1 MNTLDTSVF
10 RRRPAGWR
18 SCLFALCLLACCAPN
33 AHAQAER
40 QTAYPLTHVAPAD
53 AARVLRKV
61 LQGLAEP
68 SRVEADEQQNQV
80 LVWGSDRV
88 QDTAQELLAALDQ
101 QAERPQR
108 PTVHTYPCRAE
119 DLDAVAS
126 ALEEEF
132 TADHIR
138 VAADTRTRRLVVLAP
153 PHVHRQIPHRLAELE
168 QELDEGPD
176 GAEAQAAADPA
187 AQAVTRTVT
196 LRGATANEVESSLAE
211 ICGEAL
217 VPLRGLRSGTASFA
231 FHVAEDV
238 EVLIHFNRRTQQ
250 ATLVGPRPW
259 VDDCARLLRLLDRPA
274 GTRRQVTQL
283 VRVEAS
289 RREDLRRMVDAL
301 LTVNH
306 ASGARAPAPAADQPN
321 GLHMVSRV
329 FRLRRQ
335 ATPQSEPAPAGRN
348 RQPGRKTDVP
358 SDAAVEDEV
367 QDDEVPNG
375 AARADQPDEADEPAE
390 AEQPQ
395 PAEDEEQPDRDM
407 QPGDGQEQPAEPAGD
422 MGLLGPVQIEYL
434 EGLDAIVIRGSQRDV
449 ERVMQII
456 DEIERLSVET
466 EPVIELYELKHVGG
480 DAMAAIVTQLY
491 DQVLAGR
498 QGRVSITPLIKPN
511 ALLLIGRE
519 DNVRSVI
526 ALIEKLDQP
535 ADPASQFQVFRLK
548 HASAAAAQLVIR
560 EFLASRTGLGTRAL
574 VTVDFRSNSLIV
586 QASPRDLLEV
596 AELVAQL
603 DTQTSESVNEL
614 RVIKL
619 RHTLADEI
627 APLLQEAL
635 QPPEPAGTGGGF
647 GFGRGRGDGQ
657 GGGQQFQG
665 PQDGAGA
672 AAALGQQFGAGAA
685 PGLQAAGAAAGGG
698 IQQQR
703 AAQIRSMMLRFMS
716 IDAQGQR
723 VVSSGILSDVRIT
736 ADRRANSLLVSAPAD
751 SMPLLEALIAHL
763 DQPPAALAQIKVFP
777 LERADAQ
784 TMVTLLESVFGTRAA
799 QGQFA
804 AQQLVT
810 GGETSLLPLRFA
822 VDRRT
827 NSIIAAGSEEDLTV
841 VEVLLLRLDESDVR
855 QRQSAVYR
863 LKNAPAINVSDAI
876 NEFLRTERQVQ
887 QADPGLLSP
896 FEQIEREVVVVPEP
910 VSNSLVV
917 SATPRFFDEIA
928 RLVEDLDRR
937 PPMVMIQV
945 LIAEVTLNNTDELG
959 IELGLQDS
967 VLFDR
972 SLLQNIQ
979 FRTVSTQQA
988 VPGGGTITTQD
999 QQVIAA
1005 DIFPG
1010 FNFNNQPLGNS
1021 GSTQALARGDNV
1033 GGQGL
1038 TSFSV
1043 GRVNG
1048 DLGFG
1053 GLVLS
1058 ASSENV
1064 SVLLRAL
1071 REGRRLDVLS
1081 RPQIMTLDNQPA
1093 FIQVGQR
1100 VPRITDTQ
1108 TTQVGQTNSVV
1119 LENVGL
1125 ILGVTPRIS
1134 PDDLVVMEIDAEKSS
1149 LGPESEGIPISI
1161 SATGGVIRSPRIDTT
1176 LAQTT
1181 ISAADGQTVVLGG
1194 LITNSKSQTQRKVPW
1209 LGDVP
1214 LVGRLF
1220 RYDGMVRRKT
1230 ELLIIMTPH
1239 VVRSQE
1245 DADRIRRLEAA
1256 RMHWCLADVGR
1267 LHDIHDLRSRHDEW
1281 SDAETIVIYPDGQP
1295 NYEEVLPR
1303 KSQPSFEQVLPE
1315 GPQDGNRRPQSMLPT
1330 PAEGGGLPPSQ
1341 GPTPQLPEQ
1350 PYPEL
1355 PYEDQYD
1362 SGAGVPQSDAASG
1375 ETTRSTLLLREPR
1388 APSGRGHVQ
1397 KTATEPSDASSP
1409 EADPGP
1415 ALSDGGGA
1423 SSRRRAVREAQTTA
1437 SAPEPPGRRSGV
1449 KRAYWQKLPKETVR

>member
-1 MNTLDTSVF
+1 MNTLDTSLF
-10 RRRPAGWR
+10 RWRPAGWG
-18 SCLFALCLLACCAPN
+18 SWLLAICLLACCAAK
-33 AHAQAER
+33 AHAQHVR
-40 QTAYPLTHVAPAD
+40 QTAYPLRHAVAAD

-61 LQGLAEP
+61 LLGLAEP

-80 LVWGSDRV
+80 LVWGSGRV

-101 QAERPQR
+101 PTERPQR
-108 PTVHTYPCRAE
+108 PTLHTYPCRAA

-132 TADHIR
+132 AADHIR
-138 VAADTRTRRLVVLAP
+138 VAADMRNGRLVVLAP
-153 PHVHRQIPHRLAELE
+153 PHVHRQIPPRIEAIE
-168 QELDEGPD
+168 QELDERPEGTATQPP
-176 GAEAQAAADPA
+176 GDPA

-196 LRGATANEVESSLAE
+196 FCEATSTEVESSLAE

-217 VPLRGLRSGTASFA
+217 VPLGRPRGGIASFA
-231 FHVAEDV
+231 YHIAEDV
-238 EVLIHFNRRTQQ
+238 EVLIHLNRRMRQ

-259 VDDCARLLRLLDRPA
+259 VDDCARLLRLLDRGPS
-274 GTRRQVTQL
+274 TRRQVTQL

-289 RREDLRRMVDAL
+289 RREDVRRVVNAL
-301 LTVNH
+301 LTVND
-306 ASGARAPAPAADQPN
+306 ASSARTPAPAADQPN

-335 ATPQSEPAPAGRN
+335 ATQQEQPLPAGRAQQ
-348 RQPGRKTDVP
+348 RGHTTDVP
-358 SDAAVEDEV
+358 PHAEGEEELQDDQALLGAAAADESDAPEGD
-367 QDDEVPNG
+367 
-375 AARADQPDEADEPAE
+375 
-390 AEQPQ
+390 EQPQ
-395 PAEDEEQPDRDM
+395 PSENQEQSADDM
-407 QPGDGQEQPAEPAGD
+407 QPGPSREQPAEPAAD

-434 EGLDAIVIRGSQRDV
+434 EGLDAIVIRGNQRDV

-456 DEIERLSVET
+456 DEIERLSIET
-466 EPVIELYELKHVGG
+466 EPVIEMYQLKHVGG

-519 DNVRSVI
+519 DNVRSVV

-535 ADPASQFQVFRLK
+535 VDPASQFQVFRLK

-596 AELVAQL
+596 AELLAQL

-614 RVIKL
+614 RVFKL

-647 GFGRGRGDGQ
+647 GFGRSRGDGQ
-657 GGGQQFQG
+657 GSGQQFQG

-672 AAALGQQFGAGAA
+672 AAALGQQFSAGGA
-685 PGLQAAGAAAGGG
+685 PGLQAAGAAAVGGG

-751 SMPLLEALIAHL
+751 TMPLLEALIAHL
-763 DQPPAALAQIKVFP
+763 DQPPAAMAQIKVFP

-784 TMVTLLESVFGTRAA
+784 TMVTLLETVFGTRVA

-804 AQQLVT
+804 TQQLVT
-810 GGETSLLPLRFA
+810 GGESSLLPLRFA

-999 QQVIAA
+999 QEVIAA
-1005 DIFPG
+1005 DILPG

-1021 GSTQALARGDNV
+1021 GSAQALQNGDKV

-1048 DLGFG
+1048 ELGFG

-1149 LGPESEGIPISI
+1149 LGPEAEGIPISFT
-1161 SATGGVIRSPRIDTT
+1161 AAGAVIRSPRIDTT

-1256 RMHWCLADVGR
+1256 RMHWCLADVGC

-1303 KSQPSFEQVLPE
+1303 KNQPSFEQVLPKP
-1315 GPQDGNRRPQSMLPT
+1315 PQDGSHPQSMLPT
-1330 PAEGGGLPPSQ
+1330 PAGEGELPPGQ
-1341 GPTPQLPEQ
+1341 NTTPRSPEQ
-1350 PYPEL
+1350 SYPEL
-1355 PYEDQYD
+1355 PYEGDD
-1362 SGAGVPQSDAASG
+1362 HSETNVPQSHATSSQ
-1375 ETTRSTLLLREPR
+1375 TTRSTLLLREPR
-1388 APSGRGHVQ
+1388 APNARGRM
-1397 KTATEPSDASSP
+1397 KKSDIEPADANSH
-1409 EADPGP
+1409 EADARPVL
-1415 ALSDGGGA
+1415 ANGGSA
-1423 SSRRRAVREAQTTA
+1423 SSRRRALRQAQNMA
-1437 SAPEPPGRRSGV
+1437 NAPELPAQRSGV
-1449 KRAYWQKLPKETVR
+1449 KRAYWQNLPEETVK

>member
-1 MNTLDTSVF
+1 MLRLPHPTCVAKWLL
-10 RRRPAGWR
+10 AI
-18 SCLFALCLLACCAPN
+18 CLLACGIAAVPVGR
-33 AHAQAER
+33 AMAQSEQR
-40 QTAYPLTHVAPAD
+40 TAYPLAHAAADD

-61 LQGLAEP
+61 LSGLGEP
-68 SRVEADEQQNQV
+68 SRVEVDQKRNQV
-80 LVWGSDRV
+80 LVWGSARV
-88 QDTAQELLAALDQ
+88 HETARDLLAALDREPEQ
-101 QAERPQR
+101 PARSSVR
-108 PTVHTYPCRAE
+108 TYPCRAA
-119 DLDAVAS
+119 DLEGIAS
-126 ALEEEF
+126 ALEDEF
-132 TADHIR
+132 SAEGVR
-138 VAADTRTRRLVVLAP
+138 VAADGRTRRLVVLAP
-153 PHVHRQIPHRLAELE
+153 LHVHRRIAQRVAELE
-168 QELDEGPD
+168 EELEP
-176 GAEAQAAADPA
+176 AAAEPSGRADA
-187 AQAVTRTVT
+187 SDDDALTRTIR
-196 LRGATANEVESSLAE
+196 LQTAPAEVEAILAE

-217 VPLRGLRSGTASFA
+217 VRLGGPKNGIASFS
-231 FHVAEDV
+231 FQISEDV
-238 EVLIHFNRRTQQ
+238 EVLLHFNRRTQQ

-259 VDDCARLLRLLDRPA
+259 VDDCARLLRMLDRPA
-274 GTRRQVTQL
+274 GSRQQVTQL
-283 VRVEAS
+283 VRVDAS
-289 RREDLRRMVDAL
+289 RREDLRRVVDAL
-301 LTVNH
+301 LTVNQPDGKRT
-306 ASGARAPAPAADQPN
+306 AAPAPDQDN
-321 GLHMVSRV
+321 GLRMVSRV

-335 ATPQSEPAPAGRN
+335 PGQQPQEPLLARN
-348 RQPGRKTDVP
+348 RQPAANQPADGEEQAEDAPPDEPDMAGEQDEPDNDV
-358 SDAAVEDEV
+358 
-367 QDDEVPNG
+367 DDDDGEQP
-375 AARADQPDEADEPAE
+375 APADQPPAG
-390 AEQPQ
+390 QPQ
-395 PAEDEEQPDRDM
+395 PAEE
-407 QPGDGQEQPAEPAGD
+407 AGD

-456 DEIERLSVET
+456 EDIERLSAET
-466 EPVIELYELKHVGG
+466 EPVIDLYELKHVGG
-480 DAMAAIVTQLY
+480 EAMAAIVTQLY

-519 DNVRSVI
+519 DNVRSVM

-560 EFLASRTGLGTRAL
+560 EFLANRTGLGTRAL

-596 AELVAQL
+596 AELVNQL

-614 RVIKL
+614 RVFKL

-635 QPPEPAGTGGGF
+635 QPPEPAGGGGGF
-647 GFGRGRGDGQ
+647 GFGRRGDGQ

-665 PQDGAGA
+665 PQDGAA
-672 AAALGQQFGAGAA
+672 AAAAFGQQFAGAA
-685 PGLQAAGAAAGGG
+685 PGQQGLGAAGGG

-736 ADRRANSLLVSAPAD
+736 ADRRANSLLVSAPAE

-763 DQPPAALAQIKVFP
+763 DQPPSALAQIKVFP

-799 QGQFA
+799 QGQIA
-804 AQQLVT
+804 EQQLVT

-855 QRQSAVYR
+855 QRQSAVYW

-1021 GSTQALARGDNV
+1021 GSTQALQNGDKV

-1214 LVGRLF
+1214 LIGRLF

-1267 LHDIHDLRSRHDEW
+1267 LHDVDDLRSRHDEW
-1281 SDAETIVIYPDGQP
+1281 GDAETIVIYPDGQP

-1303 KSQPSFEQVLPE
+1303 TSQPSFQQPTPHGEQ
-1315 GPQDGNRRPQSMLPT
+1315 DTKRPHMMLPT
-1330 PAEGGGLPPSQ
+1330 PAEKSAPDRQIL
-1341 GPTPQLPEQ
+1341 
-1350 PYPEL
+1350 PEL
-1355 PYEDQYD
+1355 PPPDEPASPYD
-1362 SGAGVPQSDAASG
+1362 GNDDTSHAPSDGGSAS
-1375 ETTRSTLLLREPR
+1375 TARSSLLLREPASR
-1388 APSGRGHVQ
+1388 RQRGRGQ
-1397 KTATEPSDASSP
+1397 TQPAPAEAAAFKDDTDLPSAASSVH
-1409 EADPGP
+1409 
-1415 ALSDGGGA
+1415 
-1423 SSRRRAVREAQTTA
+1423 SSRRRHVQPVAETSTQA
-1437 SAPEPPGRRSGV
+1437 SGSERRQGV
-1449 KRAYWQKLPKETVR
+1449 KRAFWQKQPEETSR

>member
-1 MNTLDTSVF
+1 MKRRETDVF
-10 RRRPAGWR
+10 CWQPGGAR
-18 SCLFALCLLACCAPN
+18 SWLLALCLVACCSFFVQAQREQ
-33 AHAQAER
+33 HA
-40 QTAYPLTHVAPAD
+40 AYPLAHATAAD

-61 LQGLAEP
+61 LQGLGEP
-68 SRVEADEQQNQV
+68 SRVEIDEQQNQV
-80 LVWGSDRV
+80 LVWGSQRV
-88 QDTAQELLAALDQ
+88 QDTAEELLAALDREAKQ
-101 QAERPQR
+101 PVR
-108 PTVHTYPCRAE
+108 PTARTYPCGAA
-119 DLDAVAS
+119 DLEAMAS
-126 ALEEEF
+126 ALENEF
-132 TADHIR
+132 AAEAVR
-138 VAADTRTRRLVVLAP
+138 VAADARTRRLVVLAP
-153 PHVHRQIPHRLAELE
+153 PHVHRQIPQRIAELE
-168 QELDEGPD
+168 QELDAGP
-176 GAEAQAAADPA
+176 GKSGLDPDFDRDTA
-187 AQAVTRTVT
+187 PLTRTYVF
-196 LRGATANEVESSLAE
+196 RSAVANEVEQALRE
-211 ICGEAL
+211 LLGEAL
-217 VPLRGLRSGTASFA
+217 VPLRNRREDVASFTFQA
-231 FHVAEDV
+231 ADDV
-238 EVLIHFNRRTQQ
+238 EVLLHINRRRQQ
-250 ATLVGPRPW
+250 ATLVGPVPW

-274 GTRRQVTQL
+274 GARRQVTQF

-289 RREDLRRMVDAL
+289 RRQDLRRVVDAL
-301 LTVNH
+301 LTVNQPS
-306 ASGARAPAPAADQPN
+306 AARAAAPAAEQPN

-335 ATPQSEPAPAGRN
+335 AGQPARAGHSPQAAANAP
-348 RQPGRKTDVP
+348 D
-358 SDAAVEDEV
+358 
-367 QDDEVPNG
+367 G
-375 AARADQPDEADEPAE
+375 AAQDEPEQQPLPDDLEAGDEPGEPDEQ
-390 AEQPQ
+390 EQPQ
-395 PAEDEEQPDRDM
+395 RGM
-407 QPGDGQEQPAEPAGD
+407 QPAAAQQPPAEPAGD

-456 DEIERLSVET
+456 EDIERLSAET
-466 EPVIELYELKHVGG
+466 EPVIEMYELQHVGG
-480 DAMAAIVTQLY
+480 EAMAAIVTQLY

-498 QGRVSITPLIKPN
+498 QGRVSITPLVKPN

-526 ALIEKLDQP
+526 SLIEKLDQP
-535 ADPASQFQVFRLK
+535 VDPTSQFQVFRLK

-560 EFLASRTGLGTRAL
+560 DFLATRTGLGTRAL

-614 RVIKL
+614 RVFKL

-627 APLLQEAL
+627 APILQEAL
-635 QPPEPAGTGGGF
+635 QPPEPAGGGGGF
-647 GFGRGRGDGQ
+647 GFGQGRGDGP
-657 GGGQQFQG
+657 GGQQFQG
-665 PQDGAGA
+665 AQDGA
-672 AAALGQQFGAGAA
+672 AAAAAAFGQQLPGAAAAGQQAVGAGA
-685 PGLQAAGAAAGGG
+685 GN

-736 ADRRANSLLVSAPAD
+736 ADRRANSLLVSAPTD
-751 SMPLLEALIAHL
+751 TMPLLEALIAHL

-799 QGQFA
+799 PGQIA
-804 AQQLVT
+804 EQQLVT

-827 NSIIAAGSEEDLTV
+827 NSIIAAGSQEDLTV

-855 QRQSAVYR
+855 QRKSAVYR

-887 QADPGLLSP
+887 QVEPGLLSP

-917 SATPRFFDEIA
+917 SATPRFFDEIEQ
-928 RLVEDLDRR
+928 LVEDLDRR

-967 VLFDR
+967 ILFDR

-1021 GSTQALARGDNV
+1021 GSTQALQRGDKV

-1108 TTQVGQTNSVV
+1108 TTQVGQVNSVV

-1149 LGPESEGIPISI
+1149 LGPEAEGIPISI
-1161 SATGGVIRSPRIDTT
+1161 TAAGGVIRSPRIDTT

-1194 LITNSKSQTQRKVPW
+1194 LITNSKAQTQRKVPW

-1214 LVGRLF
+1214 LIGRLF

-1281 SDAETIVIYPDGQP
+1281 SDAETVVIYPDGQP

-1303 KSQPSFEQVLPE
+1303 KSPRRPEHVQPQRQDRSRQPQMVLPAPPEEPELPPNQNALPVLPE
-1315 GPQDGNRRPQSMLPT
+1315 H
-1330 PAEGGGLPPSQ
+1330 APPEF
-1341 GPTPQLPEQ
+1341 PDDE
-1350 PYPEL
+1350 
-1355 PYEDQYD
+1355 PYEPDATLPQY
-1362 SGAGVPQSDAASG
+1362 GADAD
-1375 ETTRSTLLLREPR
+1375 EPTRSTLSLREPR
-1388 APSGRGHVQ
+1388 
-1397 KTATEPSDASSP
+1397 SDRRHRRMQEGSAELAAA
-1409 EADPGP
+1409 EAMNPVP
-1415 ALSDGGGA
+1415 RSALSQSEGH
-1423 SSRRRAVREAQTTA
+1423 SSRRRPMRQVQDTA
-1437 SAPEPPGRRSGV
+1437 RAAEQPGRRGSV
-1449 KRAYWQKLPKETVR
+1449 KRAYWQKLPEETDR